1 MKKLITYGKAL
12 SLDDLVDADISYGQA
27 LSELT
32 LLELQGCVAKQ
43 PGGLYRKI

>member
-1 MKKLITYGKAL
+1 
-12 SLDDLVDADISYGQA
+12 VSYGQA